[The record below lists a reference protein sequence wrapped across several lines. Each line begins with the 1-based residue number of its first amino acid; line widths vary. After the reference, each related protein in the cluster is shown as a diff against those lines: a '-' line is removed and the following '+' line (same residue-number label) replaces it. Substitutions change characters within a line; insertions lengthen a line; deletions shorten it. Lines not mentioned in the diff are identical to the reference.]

1 MKGIVAILCSLIGYL
16 IARYI
21 PDGPLAVYAPLIISY
36 HLILLFV
43 AITTSQEKGVSLPI
57 ATTALYHVA
66 FVAVLIVSVQAREM
80 IPYFSIVRF
89 FIPNLALAEA
99 AMLFSG
105 KGAKKAQDPS
115 TIFIRDAASNS
126 TAEDYEEFIVYMRQS
141 HRPFARAGQS
151 VRDEFNSW
159 LAHRAKH
166 PAVVNAGQRPA
177 A

>member
-1 MKGIVAILCSLIGYL
+1 MAMNVKQMLEA
-16 IARYI
+16 ANA
-21 PDGPLAVYAPLIISY
+21 AVPR
-36 HLILLFV
+36 
-43 AITTSQEKGVSLPI
+43 ITP
-57 ATTALYHVA
+57 A
-66 FVAVLIVSVQAREM
+66 QAREM

-99 AMLFSG
+99 TMLFSG
-105 KGAKKAQDPS
+105 KGPKKVEAPTS
-115 TIFIRDAASNS
+115 FHIPDAASNS

-159 LAHRAKH
+159 LAHRARH
-166 PAVVNAGQRPA
+166 AQVISAGQRPA